1 MNIGTYKLGAR
12 LDSLNYLEAQDA
24 LIAIIEKGGSTVID
38 MTDCHYVSSAG
49 LRVLL
54 LAKKTT
60 AAQGIKLYLVGVN
73 AEVKDVMD
81 VTGFTSFF
89 DIYETMEDC
98 MKAIEASN

>member
-1 MNIGTYKLGAR
+1 M
-12 LDSLNYLEAQDA
+12 
-24 LIAIIEKGGSTVID
+24 
-38 MTDCHYVSSAG
+38 
-49 LRVLL
+49 LL